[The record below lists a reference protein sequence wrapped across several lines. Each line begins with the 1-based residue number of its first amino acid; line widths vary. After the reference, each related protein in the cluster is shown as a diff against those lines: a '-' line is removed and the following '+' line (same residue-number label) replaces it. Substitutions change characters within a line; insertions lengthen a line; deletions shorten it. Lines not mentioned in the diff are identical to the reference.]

1 MTMKREQHKYI
12 TVKFSNLGK
21 ILLGMEG
28 GGGGRAKLRKLR
40 GEAARKRQRER
51 QSVTAQETVRQRKC
65 TGEIEPFRE
74 RQAKK

>member
-1 MTMKREQHKYI
+1 MTMKREQHKYV
-12 TVKFSNLGK
+12 TEKFSNLGK
-21 ILLGMEG
+21 ILLGME

-40 GEAARKRQRER
+40 GEAARKRHRER

>member
-1 MTMKREQHKYI
+1 MTMKREQHKYV
-12 TVKFSNLGK
+12 TEKFSNLGK

-28 GGGGRAKLRKLR
+28 GGGRAQLRKLR
-40 GEAARKRQRER
+40 GEAARKRQ
-51 QSVTAQETVRQRKC
+51 SVTAQETVRQRTC